1 MLGSPRL
8 LSASALTSSTSHC
21 SQHKLFKSHFK
32 AQPGNPSPPGVH
44 ITFQNGLIILGTGAY
59 LITAALQ
66 KGFQKVW
73 GRRCMHTLTHT
84 SHPRTLTSKY
94 SFLTPTDK
102 LHLTQGHYHNIDSS
116 CSQVLSVFQTRAHTS
131 PFFCP
136 TVCWLGPPF
145 SVGSSLERPW
155 KRFWSNLIRGA
166 K

>member
-66 KGFQKVW
+66 KGFQSMGMK
-73 GRRCMHTLTHT
+73 MHAHSHTH
-84 SHPRTLTSKY
+84 
-94 SFLTPTDK
+94 LTPPHTHFQIF
-102 LHLTQGHYHNIDSS
+102 LSHTHRQAPSHTGTL
-116 CSQVLSVFQTRAHTS
+116 SQHRQLLFPGPLRLSDTCTHFPLLLPHCVLA
-131 PFFCP
+131 
-136 TVCWLGPPF
+136 W
-145 SVGSSLERPW
+145 SSLLS
-155 KRFWSNLIRGA
+155 RFIS
-166 K
+166 